1 MREVEQLSV
10 FAENK
15 PGKLSRITRI
25 LSDSQINI
33 RAITI
38 ASGEKYGVIRLLVD
52 DPSRAFEALKKAGL
66 SVVLMPV
73 LAFEMKDEPGGLN
86 RITGILSR
94 CGINVEDACGF
105 VVQPGKKAVLVAEL
119 KKLDQAKEVLLKEGI
134 KFLSPEDLYQ
144 L

>member
-15 PGKLSRITRI
+15 PGKLTRITEI
-25 LSDSQINI
+25 LLANQINI

-38 ASGEKYGVIRLLVD
+38 ASGEKYGIIRLLVD
-52 DPSRAFEALKKAGL
+52 DPSRAFKTLKKAGL

-73 LAFEMKDEPGGLN
+73 LAFEMKDEPGGLH

-94 CGINVEDACGF
+94 CGINVEDAYGF
-105 VVQPGKKAVLVAEL
+105 VVEPGKKAVLIAGVE
-119 KKLDQAKEVLLKEGI
+119 KLDEAREILIKEGVE
-134 KFLSPEDLYQ
+134 FLSPEDLYQ